1 MYPEGETPPHKW
13 KGEAMKT
20 NSLQRLFQIR
30 REVKALSLDALKSAV
45 VVEGIGTDDQILG
58 SLFKSAALGIVDAD
72 AYSVV
77 YETTNSLGVF
87 KSRQDRLAAGRL
99 AQEFKSRR

>member
-1 MYPEGETPPHKW
+1 
-13 KGEAMKT
+13 MKT

-45 VVEGIGTDDQILG
+45 VVEGIGSDDQILG
-58 SLFKSAALGIVDAD
+58 SLFKSASIGSVDAA
-72 AYSVV
+72 AYTAV

-87 KSRQDRLAAGRL
+87 KSRQDRLTAGRL
-99 AQEFKSRR
+99 AREFKSRR